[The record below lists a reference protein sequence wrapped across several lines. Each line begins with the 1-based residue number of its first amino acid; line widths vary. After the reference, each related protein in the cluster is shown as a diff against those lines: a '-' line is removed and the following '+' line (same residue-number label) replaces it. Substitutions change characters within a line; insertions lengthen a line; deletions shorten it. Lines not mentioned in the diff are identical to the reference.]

1 MSCRDLITLE
11 ARVWL
16 LRNGQCAI
24 LMTGCIVERSV
35 NLRMYNIVVEFYVR
49 GEEFANHVFLFIVGI
64 VSFFVS

>member
-1 MSCRDLITLE
+1 
-11 ARVWL
+11 
-16 LRNGQCAI
+16 
-24 LMTGCIVERSV
+24 MTGCIVERSV